1 MLFGKPDLQ
10 EYEPMLSA
18 VKVLAILKDLK
29 SEPLDQEAQA
39 IIDQYDANAAD
50 LSNVYQQAF
59 IALYEHYEQ
68 GMQKAA
74 VATFGLN
81 AFQAKKILYKK
92 DRVRL
97 FRKFQIDFNAIEYA
111 ESIHTLGLIFNSL
124 EYEGHVTEALAEAMA
139 ETMPEWEV
147 GAPLTNLD
155 QVYKELA
162 PQCVSHYSAM
172 LDALSAAV
180 N

>member
-1 MLFGKPDLQ
+1 
-10 EYEPMLSA
+10 MLSA

-29 SEPLDQEAQA
+29 AQPLDQEAQA
-39 IIDQYDANAAD
+39 IIDQYAANKPD
-50 LSNVYQQAF
+50 LNEVYQQAF

-68 GMQKAA
+68 GMQTAA

-97 FRKFQIDFNAIEYA
+97 FRKHHIDFNAIEYA
-111 ESIHTLGLIFNSL
+111 ESIHTLGLIFNAL
-124 EYEGHVTEALAEAMA
+124 EYEGHVTEALAEVF
-139 ETMPEWEV
+139 PQWEV
-147 GAPLTNLD
+147 GAPLTQLD
-155 QVYKELA
+155 KVYEALA
-162 PQCVSHYSAM
+162 PQCVIHYSAM

>member
-1 MLFGKPDLQ
+1 
-10 EYEPMLSA
+10 MLSA

-29 SEPLDQEAQA
+29 AQPLDQEAQA
-39 IIDQYDANAAD
+39 IIDRYAANKPD
-50 LSNVYQQAF
+50 MNDVYKQAF
-59 IALYEHYEQ
+59 IALYEHYED

-97 FRKFQIDFNAIEYA
+97 FRKHNIDFNAIEHA
-111 ESIHTLGLIFNSL
+111 ESIHTLGLIFNNL
-124 EYEGHVTEALAEAMA
+124 EYEGQVTEALAAA
-139 ETMPEWEV
+139 IPEWEV
-147 GAPLTNLD
+147 GAPLNDLEK
-155 QVYKELA
+155 VYKELA
-162 PQCVSHYSAM
+162 PQCVIHYAAM